1 MKAAAA
7 SMRFAA
13 AILIA
18 VILGS
23 PQTGCGTEGVRSVR
37 DNNETAQ
44 PPEEWFYDSF
54 DPVKKAAYDA
64 FRLAAEKP
72 FDEEPVPIRS
82 GSGEITSI
90 SIKDLDEAYQG
101 FLYDHPEVFW
111 LSRTYRYRVITDS
124 GQEEFADAVAVI
136 PLSESEEDLRD
147 RKKEFESAAAG
158 FLQGL
163 EDTDN
168 DRDRAAAIYERI
180 ASQTR
185 YEGEALNGDT
195 YESGHT
201 AYSVISENRGVCDG
215 IALAYKYLLSE
226 CGIRCIVIPGES
238 EGAAHVWNTV
248 YWDDSWHET
257 DLTWDT
263 ASEGNDSMQYFDLS
277 TEEMDKDHSREGE
290 GIALAIPRT
299 SERSE

>member
-1 MKAAAA
+1 MKAASA
-7 SMRFAA
+7 SKRFAA
-13 AILIA
+13 VILIA

-23 PQTGCGTEGVRSVR
+23 LQTGCGAEGVKSVR
-37 DNNETAQ
+37 DKNETAQ

-54 DPVKKAAYDA
+54 DPVKKTAYDA
-64 FRLAAEKP
+64 FRIAAEKP

-82 GSGEITSI
+82 ESGEITSI

-111 LSRTYRYRVITDS
+111 LSRTYRYRAITDS
-124 GQEEFADAVAVI
+124 GQEEFADAVAVV

-158 FLQGL
+158 FMQGL

-185 YEGEALNGDT
+185 YEAEALNGDT

-257 DLTWDT
+257 DPTWDT
-263 ASEGNDSMQYFDLS
+263 ASEGNDSMQYFDLT